1 MIEAYLDSGEV
12 MRLLGIKQQ
21 TLYAYA
27 SRGLIART
35 IAPGARRSLYARED
49 VEKLLAR
56 KLTRH
61 GGAGEG
67 VVGNFAAHGRSGR
80 GVPAPAGV
88 ESINSAITE
97 ITPAGPRYRGRDACA
112 LAVHPGGLEN
122 VAELLWSGVLIHEPV
137 SWEFDPFPGNLEA
150 AIAAL
155 GQADHP
161 VPILQIMAT
170 ASVVLGESAAGELRS
185 GNTTRLARRLV
196 FAYAGCLRHLCV
208 PGQFMRRKE
217 GESIAALALR
227 ALGAK
232 ATPAA
237 LAAVNAVLI
246 CCADHE
252 LSPATYAARVVAS
265 TGAGLHA
272 CMLAAIAGH
281 SGHVLG
287 GSCDR
292 VENLFAARH
301 APQRLREMV
310 AAAGEGGASLPG
322 FGNLIY
328 PQGDPRGQ
336 YLFELAVNLAAPK
349 ALADIQLLV
358 ELAQTEAGL
367 SVSLEVGLVA
377 LARALGLPARSASA
391 LWAVGRSTGWV
402 AHVMEQR
409 LAGTLI
415 RPRARHQRL

>member
-1 MIEAYLDSGEV
+1 MTEGYLDSREV
-12 MRLLGIKQQ
+12 MQLLGIKQQ

-27 SRGLIART
+27 SRGLLART
-35 IAPGARRSLYARED
+35 AAPGSKRSLYARKD

-56 KLTRH
+56 KLTRN
-61 GGAGEG
+61 GSGNSAAG
-67 VVGNFAAHGRSGR
+67 N
-80 GVPAPAGV
+80 GVPVPALP
-88 ESINSAITE
+88 ESLNSAVTE
-97 ITPAGPRYRGRDACA
+97 ITPDGPRYRGRDACA
-112 LAVHPGGLEN
+112 LAAHPGGLEN
-122 VAELLWSGVLIHEPV
+122 VAELLWTGVLINEPV
-137 SWEFDPFPGNLEA
+137 SWEFDPFPPNIEA

-155 GQADHP
+155 AHDDHH
-161 VPILQIMAT
+161 VPILQVMAT

-196 FAYAGCLRHLCV
+196 FAYAGCLLHLRN
-208 PGQFMRRKE
+208 PGRFMRRKE
-217 GESIAALALR
+217 GESIARLALR

-232 ATPAA
+232 ADPAA
-237 LAAVNAVLI
+237 VAAVNALLI

-292 VENLFAARH
+292 VENFFAARH
-301 APQRLREMV
+301 TPAKLREMAS
-310 AAAGEGGASLPG
+310 AAARGGLGLPG
-322 FGNLIY
+322 FGNAIY
-328 PQGDPRGQ
+328 PQGDPRGK
-336 YLFELAVNLAAPK
+336 YLFALAANLAAPK
-349 ALADIQLLV
+349 TLADIQLLV
-358 ELAQTEAGL
+358 ELAQTQADL
-367 SVSLEVGLVA
+367 PISMEVGLIA
-377 LARALGLPARSASA
+377 LSRALGLPPRSASA
-391 LWAVGRSTGWV
+391 LWAVGRSAGWV